1 MDNLKDREKTI
12 VRLLADE
19 PLLTVNDISER
30 LNVSVVTAR
39 SDMDALADKGYL
51 VRVRGGAIPAFH
63 PDIVTRQQSATEVK
77 RRIAKAAAAL
87 VKDGDSIMIESG
99 TTTALIGR
107 YLLGKKDVKVVTDSS
122 LILPYA
128 RANPML
134 SVAFVGGIFRP
145 ATESMVGP
153 ITISE
158 LSQYHVRIA
167 FIGSD
172 GLSCEHGLT
181 TNFVEAAE
189 VSRTMSAHCETT
201 VLVAD
206 SAKLGKR
213 GFTQVMPLSD
223 VDILI
228 TDNGMDDA
236 AVAQIEECG
245 VSVRRV

>member
-1 MDNLKDREKTI
+1 MSI
-12 VRLLADE
+12 
-19 PLLTVNDISER
+19 
-30 LNVSVVTAR
+30 
-39 SDMDALADKGYL
+39 G
-51 VRVRGGAIPAFH
+51 
-63 PDIVTRQQSATEVK
+63 
-77 RRIAKAAAAL
+77 IAH
-87 VKDGDSIMIESG
+87 I
-99 TTTALIGR
+99 
-107 YLLGKKDVKVVTDSS
+107 
-122 LILPYA
+122 
-128 RANPML
+128 
-134 SVAFVGGIFRP
+134 
-145 ATESMVGP
+145 GP